1 MLYFFRNKEVKI
13 DCVVF
18 LLLTI
23 AAGLAAGFGRDMQTA
38 VICMAA
44 MAFMGVVFLFI
55 TFRRYRTIS
64 RFSSEIES
72 ILHKKAIHRIEDYS
86 EGELSILKC
95 EVNKVLDLLK
105 VRTEELQA
113 ERLALADSLADISH
127 QLKTPL
133 TSLNLIQSLL
143 SEEVTE
149 DRRRELLRE
158 MRRLTDRLRWLTDS
172 LLKISKL
179 DAGTAQFEQEEVNV
193 KELLQTASEAVLI
206 PMDIKNQSL
215 ILNIDETLYFWG
227 DKKWSIEVVG
237 NILKNCMEHTGEGGN
252 IWARAREN
260 PMYLEIVIE
269 DNGAGI
275 DKEDL
280 PHLFER
286 FYRGKDSAADSV
298 GIGLA
303 LSRMILKNE
312 NGTIKAE
319 NRSEGGA
326 RFVIK
331 IYKSIV

>member
-13 DCVVF
+13 DCMLF
-18 LLLTI
+18 ILLTVTI
-23 AAGLAAGFGRDMQTA
+23 GLVTGFLRDTQTA
-38 VICMAA
+38 VICITTMI
-44 MAFMGVVFLFI
+44 FMGIVFLFL
-55 TFRRYRTIS
+55 TFLRYHTI
-64 RFSSEIES
+64 RKFSSEIES
-72 ILHKKAIHRIEDYS
+72 VLHKKAIHKIEDYR
-86 EGELSILKC
+86 EGELSILRC

-105 VRTEELQA
+105 IRTDELQA
-113 ERLALADSLADISH
+113 EKLFLADSLADISH

-143 SEEVTE
+143 SEELTE
-149 DRRRELLRE
+149 TKRQELLKE

-179 DAGTAQFEQEEVNV
+179 DAGTAQFEQENVNV
-193 KELLQTASEAVLI
+193 KELLQDASEAILI

-215 ILNIDETLYFWG
+215 VLDIADELNFSG
-227 DKKWSIEVVG
+227 DKKWSTEAIG
-237 NILKNCMEHTGEGGN
+237 NILKNCMEHTNEGGK
-252 IWARAREN
+252 IWVKAREN

-280 PHLFER
+280 PYLFER
-286 FYRGKDSAADSV
+286 FYRGKNSAADSV

-303 LSRMILKNE
+303 LSRMILRNE
-312 NGTIKAE
+312 NGSIKAE

-331 IYKSIV
+331 LYKGIV

>member
-1 MLYFFRNKEVKI
+1 MLYFFRNKEIKV
-13 DCVVF
+13 DCIVF
-18 LLLTI
+18 LFIIMT
-23 AAGLAAGFGRDMQTA
+23 AGLAVGLKKDIQTA

-44 MAFMGVVFLFI
+44 MTLIGMVFLFI

-72 ILHKKAIHRIEDYS
+72 ILHKKAIHKIEDYN

-105 VRTEELQA
+105 IRTEELQA
-113 ERLALADSLADISH
+113 ERLALANSLADISH

-143 SEEVTE
+143 SEEITE
-149 DRRRELLRE
+149 DRRRELLME
-158 MRRLTDRLRWLTDS
+158 MGRLTDRLRWLTDS

-193 KELLQTASEAVLI
+193 KELLQTASEAILI

-215 ILNIDETLYFWG
+215 ILNIDEGLHFVG
-227 DKKWSIEVVG
+227 DKKWSIEAIG
-237 NILKNCMEHTGEGGN
+237 NILKNCMEHTNEGGI
-252 IWARAREN
+252 IWVKTREN

-275 DKEDL
+275 DKQDL
-280 PHLFER
+280 PYLFER
-286 FYRGKDSAADSV
+286 FYRGKNSAADSV

-319 NRSEGGA
+319 NRSGG
-326 RFVIK
+326 RSEICNK
-331 IYKSIV
+331 NI

>member
-1 MLYFFRNKEVKI
+1 M
-13 DCVVF
+13 
-18 LLLTI
+18 
-23 AAGLAAGFGRDMQTA
+23 
-38 VICMAA
+38 
-44 MAFMGVVFLFI
+44 
-55 TFRRYRTIS
+55 
-64 RFSSEIES
+64 
-72 ILHKKAIHRIEDYS
+72 LHKKAIHKIEDYR
-86 EGELSILKC
+86 EGELSILRC

-105 VRTEELQA
+105 IRTDELQA
-113 ERLALADSLADISH
+113 EKLFLADSLADISH

-143 SEEVTE
+143 SEELTE
-149 DRRRELLRE
+149 TKRQELLKE

-179 DAGTAQFEQEEVNV
+179 DAGTAQFEQENVNV
-193 KELLQTASEAVLI
+193 KELLQDASEAILI

-215 ILNIDETLYFWG
+215 VLDIADELNFSG
-227 DKKWSIEVVG
+227 DKKWSTEAIG
-237 NILKNCMEHTGEGGN
+237 NILKNCMEHTNEGGK
-252 IWARAREN
+252 IWVKAREN

-286 FYRGKDSAADSV
+286 FYRGKNSAADSV

-303 LSRMILKNE
+303 LSRMILRNE
-312 NGTIKAE
+312 NGSIKAE

-331 IYKSIV
+331 LYKGIV

>member
-13 DCVVF
+13 DCIIF
-18 LLLTI
+18 LLITFT
-23 AAGLAAGFGRDMQTA
+23 AGLAAGLKRDIQTA
-38 VICMAA
+38 LICMTA
-44 MAFMGVVFLFI
+44 MTFMGIVFLLI
-55 TFRRYRTIS
+55 TFQRYRVIS
-64 RFSSEIES
+64 RFSNEIES
-72 ILHKKAIHRIEDYS
+72 ILHKKAIHKIEDYN

-113 ERLALADSLADISH
+113 ERLSLADSLADISH

-143 SEEVTE
+143 SEEITE
-149 DRRRELLRE
+149 DKRRELLRE

-179 DAGTAQFEQEEVNV
+179 DAGTAQFEQEQVNV
-193 KELLQTASEAVLI
+193 KELLQMASEAILI

-215 ILNIDETLYFWG
+215 ILSLDEVLYFWG
-227 DKKWSIEVVG
+227 DKKWSVEAVG
-237 NILKNCMEHTGEGGN
+237 NILKNCMEHTGEGGS
-252 IWARAREN
+252 IWVKAREN
-260 PMYLEIVIE
+260 PMFLEIIIE

-286 FYRGKDSAADSV
+286 FYRGKGSAADSV

-319 NRSEGGA
+319 NRSGGGA

-331 IYKSIV
+331 LYKSIV

>member
-13 DCVVF
+13 DCMLF
-18 LLLTI
+18 ILLTVTI
-23 AAGLAAGFGRDMQTA
+23 GLVTGFLRDTQTA
-38 VICMAA
+38 VICITTMI
-44 MAFMGVVFLFI
+44 FMGIVFLFL
-55 TFRRYRTIS
+55 TFLRYRTI
-64 RFSSEIES
+64 RKFSSEIES
-72 ILHKKAIHRIEDYS
+72 VLHKKAIHKIEDYR
-86 EGELSILKC
+86 EGELSILRC

-105 VRTEELQA
+105 IRTDELQA
-113 ERLALADSLADISH
+113 EKLFLADSLADISH

-143 SEEVTE
+143 SEELTE
-149 DRRRELLRE
+149 TKRQELLKE

-179 DAGTAQFEQEEVNV
+179 DAGTAQFEQENVNV
-193 KELLQTASEAVLI
+193 KELLQDAILI

-215 ILNIDETLYFWG
+215 VLDIADELNFSG
-227 DKKWSIEVVG
+227 DKKWSTEAIG
-237 NILKNCMEHTGEGGN
+237 NILKNCMEHTNEGGK
-252 IWARAREN
+252 IWVKAREN

-286 FYRGKDSAADSV
+286 FYRGKNSAADSV

-303 LSRMILKNE
+303 LSRMILRNE
-312 NGTIKAE
+312 NGSIKAE

-331 IYKSIV
+331 LYKGIV